1 MKKQFYIL
9 LTTLAVS
16 LISSSAIAHGEEP
29 NAEKTKSYSKT
40 YPLGGGD
47 NVNLNNQFGELKVTT
62 WNKNEIK
69 VDVTIIAKA
78 NTEDAAQT
86 ILDNIYIEDSKSG
99 NTVSFRTRMHNEK
112 GNWNKGNKKD
122 YKETSMSINYVV
134 YMPATTV
141 LNATNSFG
149 AMIIPDMKS
158 AVTLNSKFGSLTA
171 GSLAQVRDINVEF
184 GEAWIDAMNG
194 GKVTIKF
201 SKGSIKNLTGNIEAR
216 FEFCDKIRLNVDN
229 NVKDINIKSS
239 YSNLYLNTPTN
250 LSSAVTVKTSFG
262 DFTNKSGF
270 DIKEQGKNDDK
281 YGPKFDKL
289 YIGNAGSGGNK
300 MNIKADFGDVI
311 IGHNL
316 EVDFS
321 SKKKQAKI

>member
-9 LTTLAVS
+9 LTTLSIA
-16 LISSSAIAHGEEP
+16 LLSSASFALGNEP
-29 NAEKTKSYSKT
+29 LAEKTKSYSKT

-69 VDVTIIAKA
+69 VDIQITAKA
-78 NTEDAAQT
+78 NTDEAAQN
-86 ILDNIYIEDSKSG
+86 ILDNIYIEDSKNG
-99 NTVSFRTRMHNEK
+99 NTVSFQTKMRNNK

-122 YKETSMSINYVV
+122 YKDQGMSINYLV
-134 YMPATTV
+134 YMPATTL

-149 AMIIPDMKS
+149 AMIIPDMKA
-158 AVTLNSKFGSLTA
+158 AVTLNSKFGSLTT

-184 GEAWIDAMNG
+184 GEAWIEAMNG
-194 GKVTIKF
+194 GKVSIKF

-229 NVKDINIKSS
+229 NVKDINIRSS

-316 EVDFS
+316 EVDFT